1 MVFLELD
8 LSDFFSIIYTISTML
23 RFIGG
28 AMFVPALVAFFFEEY
43 FFAKIF
49 GVMGLFILIVFSIF
63 SFVLGKRDVR
73 FRHAVISIALAW
85 FIVGFISAVPFL
97 FVGLGPLDSFFE
109 SVSGWSGTGISMI
122 EFPQDL
128 PKSINFWR
136 GFIQWLGGFGIVL
149 LALLVFEK
157 PQTAHNLFAAEG
169 RSENFHVNVIKVART
184 ILAIYIGYTLL
195 GIVLFLF
202 TGLDLFESIFHS
214 FTSIA
219 TSGFSTNSSGIGFFG
234 SSAMVVSMFL
244 MILGGISFESHF
256 DLTQGKIKKFF
267 NNPEIKFFLGILS
280 ISLLLVF
287 INLFFLN
294 KENFFD
300 GFFYVVSA
308 ITSTGA
314 STLFPVSDFPA
325 LSIFLI
331 LVLIIFGACYGSTAG
346 GLKMWRLIIL
356 VKVIR
361 REIHKAFLPKHTV
374 FPIKVGNKVI
384 SDESAL
390 KSLSYIA
397 LYFFCI
403 IIGSIIFMLFGYG
416 ILESVFTV
424 SSAQSNSGLS
434 VLSSSSLFAL
444 HPLLKL
450 LLSLHMIVGRMELLP
465 FLILIKSFGFGSK
478 I

>member
-1 MVFLELD
+1 VVFLELD
-8 LSDFFSIIYTISTML
+8 SSDFFSIIYTISNML
-23 RFIGG
+23 RFVGG
-28 AMFVPALVAFFFEEY
+28 VMFVPALVAFFLEEF
-43 FFAKIF
+43 FFAELF
-49 GVMGLFILIVFSIF
+49 GLMGLSILIIF
-63 SFVLGKRDVR
+63 SVFRIVLGKREVR
-73 FRHAVISIALAW
+73 FRHAIISIALAW
-85 FIVGFISAVPFL
+85 FIIGFISAVPFL
-97 FVGLGPLDSFFE
+97 FVGLNPLDSFFE

-128 PKSINFWR
+128 PQSINFWR

-169 RSENFHVNVIKVART
+169 RSEDFYVNVVKVART
-184 ILAIYIGYTLL
+184 IMVIYFGYTFI
-195 GIVLFLF
+195 GIILFLF
-202 TGLDLFESIFHS
+202 SGLSLFESIFHS

-219 TSGFSTNSSGIGFFG
+219 TAGFSTHSIGIGFFG
-234 SSAMVVSMFL
+234 SNAMLVSMFL

-256 DLTQGKIKKFF
+256 DLMHGRVKKFF
-267 NNPEIKFFLGILS
+267 NNPEIKFFLGILI
-280 ISLLLVF
+280 ISLLLVLF
-287 INLFFLN
+287 NLFFLN
-294 KENFFD
+294 KENFFE

-314 STLFPVSDFPA
+314 STFVSVSDFPA
-325 LSIFLI
+325 LSVFLI
-331 LVLIIFGACYGSTAG
+331 LVLMIFGACYGSTTG
-346 GLKMWRLIIL
+346 GLKIWRIIIL
-356 VKVIR
+356 FRVIR
-361 REIHKAFLPKHTV
+361 REIHKAFLPNHTV

-390 KSLSYIA
+390 KALSYLA
-397 LYFFCI
+397 LYFFFI
-403 IIGSIIFMLFGYG
+403 VIGSIIFMLFGYG

-424 SSAQSNSGLS
+424 SSAQGNSGLS
-434 VLSSSSLFAL
+434 ILSSYSLFNL

-450 LLSLHMIVGRMELLP
+450 LLSLHMIVGRMEILP